1 MARNFFWSRR
11 KLEIFVFFES
21 SYRYGAAARSAL
33 RRPCGSH
40 FAKSRVVYPSGLAQI
55 VSHTRGN
62 PSHHRASAR
71 IRVSFFRKIVFSCV
85 FDPPIGTAPRLSFFM
100 EARAALISQNA
111 AMWYHGD
118 SHKWRVIRE
127 GIRRTTVPRLG
138 CALRFS
144 EKTGFDAFS
153 FLL

>member
-1 MARNFFWSRR
+1 MARIITP
-11 KLEIFVFFES
+11 L
-21 SYRYGAAARSAL
+21 
-33 RRPCGSH
+33 
-40 FAKSRVVYPSGLAQI
+40 
-55 VSHTRGN
+55 
-62 PSHHRASAR
+62 
-71 IRVSFFRKIVFSCV
+71 FRKVGFSCF
-85 FDPPIGTAPRLSFFM
+85 FDPPLGTAPRLSFFL
-100 EARAALISQNA
+100 EARAALISQNG